1 MTTSTDIQTV
11 KEVSLEIKKIIDEL
25 VVVVTE
31 HESSTKGLFE
41 QPNSK
46 GSDEIRETL
55 ETMKANRKENKL
67 TKRVVSV
74 LKKQQT
80 LLGRNWK
87 ANGSKEYDE
96 ITGLRV
102 LVSNQTNSMREIRAR
117 LRSVEINIRSLE
129 KKLHN

>member
-1 MTTSTDIQTV
+1 M
-11 KEVSLEIKKIIDEL
+11 
-25 VVVVTE
+25 TE

-55 ETMKANRKENKL
+55 ETIKAQIRKENKL

-102 LVSNQTNSMREIRAR
+102 LVSNQTNSIREIRAR
-117 LRSVEINIRSLE
+117 LRSVETNIRSLE
-129 KKLHN
+129 KKLHNQSPDR